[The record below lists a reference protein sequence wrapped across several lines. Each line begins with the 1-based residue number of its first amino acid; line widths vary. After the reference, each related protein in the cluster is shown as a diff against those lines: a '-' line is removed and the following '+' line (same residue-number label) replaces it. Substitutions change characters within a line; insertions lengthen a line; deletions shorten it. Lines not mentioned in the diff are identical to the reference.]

1 MDIRFVLVLL
11 NLIVAICCTI
21 NLILFNKWYKPN
33 KIKKKEEE
41 R

>member
-1 MDIRFVLVLL
+1 MDTRFILVLFD
-11 NLIVAICCTI
+11 LIVAICCTI

-33 KIKKKEEE
+33 KIKRKEEE